1 MDHQIAAIAITLAS
15 HPFQTLLA
23 VVAVVY
29 AIRAFVHEGAARTA
43 DRFQIIA
50 KRIRIES
57 PTRRSSGQ
65 VGPLSGAD
73 LP

>member
-23 VVAVVY
+23 VITVVH

-50 KRIRIES
+50 KRIES